1 MEGSRKLRGRIFS
14 SRFIVAKLCCSRKK
28 VLPDGNKLA
37 AGVSAELES
46 LKTEPASKWLNLA
59 FVGARNQSRSLAHN
73 LTQ

>member
-1 MEGSRKLRGRIFS
+1 MPGSSAAGSLWQNC
-14 SRFIVAKLCCSRKK
+14 AAPEKK

-59 FVGARNQSRSLAHN
+59 FVGARNQSRSRAHN